1 MSIFCSIAKLL
12 QLLNNFV
19 VNIEVVKY
27 ITSKTEILRFWHIEI
42 ECSAVE
48 NTSVNYTSIVAFK
61 RCRLLKKMQLIR
73 FHMNFDR
80 GLLTTIISL

>member
-1 MSIFCSIAKLL
+1 MRIFCSIAKLL
-12 QLLNNFV
+12 QLLNT
-19 VNIEVVKY
+19 
-27 ITSKTEILRFWHIEI
+27 TSKIEILRFWHIEI

-73 FHMNFDR
+73 FHMNFD
-80 GLLTTIISL
+80 